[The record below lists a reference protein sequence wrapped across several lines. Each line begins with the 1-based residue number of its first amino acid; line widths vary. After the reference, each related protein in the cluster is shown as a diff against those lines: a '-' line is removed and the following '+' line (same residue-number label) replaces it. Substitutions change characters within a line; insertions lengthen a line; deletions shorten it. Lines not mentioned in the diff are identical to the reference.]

1 MNYESSNGETEQ
13 NGQFDNDRVDE
24 RVQRNAE
31 RLSEFDSG
39 ISSRGEN
46 TGGNS
51 GLNREFLLID
61 NDLRQEL
68 NNAGVT
74 DNEFRDTLSNPEL
87 FFYRKKEPI
96 EPDGKITA
104 VSCTVHLT

>member
-1 MNYESSNGETEQ
+1 MNYGNSNGETEQ
-13 NGQFDNDRVDE
+13 NGQFSNDKTDG

-31 RLSEFDSG
+31 GLSEFDSG
-39 ISSRGEN
+39 ISSRREN
-46 TGGNS
+46 TGGNP
-51 GLNREFLLID
+51 GHNREFLLID
-61 NDLRQEL
+61 NDLRQKL

-96 EPDGKITA
+96 EPDGKL
-104 VSCTVHLT
+104 SDEGEKL

>member
-1 MNYESSNGETEQ
+1 MNYGNSNGETEQ
-13 NGQFDNDRVDE
+13 NGQFSDDKTDG
-24 RVQRNAE
+24 RVQSDVQGGSA
-31 RLSEFDSG
+31 FDKG
-39 ISSRGEN
+39 ISSRREN

-61 NDLRQEL
+61 NDLRQKL
-68 NNAGVT
+68 NNFGVT

-96 EPDGKITA
+96 EPDGKL
-104 VSCTVHLT
+104 SDEGEKL